1 MIQPGLLSQGSLRSP
16 GFSPPS
22 AVPWPGIKGK
32 TCVPGRYWHW
42 GGHVSRDDSCPSIAG
57 KNRSWESGLVEK
69 GVVKA
74 SVKEPLG
81 WWQFLPVSLALG
93 KWLPPHFL
101 ISAQGEECHSP
112 QQGCGESP
120 ARLLQNQNFLVSLPA
135 CPPHP
140 GTRSWPSVSLWAK
153 WTLAPSPDDCKVSC
167 NRVLGRPQMCWG
179 VPLISFF

>member
-1 MIQPGLLSQGSLRSP
+1 M
-16 GFSPPS
+16 
-22 AVPWPGIKGK
+22 
-32 TCVPGRYWHW
+32 
-42 GGHVSRDDSCPSIAG
+42 
-57 KNRSWESGLVEK
+57 EK

-81 WWQFLPVSLALG
+81 WWQFLPVLALG

-135 CPPHP
+135 GPLTL
-140 GTRSWPSVSLWAK
+140 GQGLGPS
-153 WTLAPSPDDCKVSC
+153 APYGP
-167 NRVLGRPQMCWG
+167 NGRP
-179 VPLISFF
+179 PLP